1 MPQDRSKLSTLQQV
15 AAAGLVLVTTATPI
29 SGLAQTQQTAMVPSD
44 TVLFSSP
51 EMLETWLELDL
62 ERLLADIGDDRA
74 EHLGRWSYMDGD
86 GLTTEMSVFVRTR
99 GNSRRQ
105 PEVCSFPPLRLR
117 FREDQVGNT
126 LFAGQEKLKLV
137 THCRTEVREY
147 QQYLL
152 EEYLLYHV
160 YQMVSDLSFHV
171 RLARVTYSDR
181 RQNMPRIMRAGF
193 FLEDKHAMAARLG
206 GTIVKQSERAGELDA
221 ATTATLEVFQYLIGN
236 VEWSLDDHDNIE
248 VVDIGGEYYPVP
260 VDFDVAGVIAP
271 PYARPN
277 EALGVQRVGDRVF
290 RGACRPRDELDAAL
304 GLFTERKDD
313 IYALYRS
320 FPLLEDERRERALA
334 YFDEFFDIIG
344 DKQRVEREFTA
355 RCP

>member
-1 MPQDRSKLSTLQQV
+1 MFEDRLIVPTVRTL
-15 AAAGLVLVTTATPI
+15 ALAGLAVATAATA
-29 SGLAQTQQTAMVPSD
+29 GVAQLRTIDLPSD

-62 ERLLADIGDDRA
+62 ARLLADVGDDRA
-74 EHLGRWSYMDGD
+74 EHLGRWSYLQDDGS
-86 GLTTEMSVFVRTR
+86 TAEMPVFVRTR
-99 GNSRRQ
+99 GHSRRQ
-105 PEVCSFPPLRLR
+105 PEVCSFPPLRFR
-117 FREDQVGNT
+117 FRTEQVANT

-160 YQMVSDLSFHV
+160 YQMVSDFSFRV
-171 RLARVTYSDR
+171 RLARVTYNDR
-181 RQNMPRIMRAGF
+181 RQNLPRIMRAGF
-193 FLEDKHAMAARLG
+193 FLENEEAMAARLG
-206 GTIVKQSERAGELDA
+206 GTIVKRSERTGELHA
-221 ATTATLEVFQYLIGN
+221 ATAATLEVFQYLIGN
-236 VEWSLDDHDNIE
+236 VEWSLDEHDNIE
-248 VVDIGGEYYPVP
+248 VVEIDGEYYPVP

-277 EALGVQRVGDRVF
+277 EALGVRQVGDRVF
-290 RGACRPRDELDAAL
+290 RGACRPRDELEAAL
-304 GLFTERKDD
+304 GRFVERKDD

-320 FPLLEDERRERALA
+320 FPLLEDERRERTLA

-344 DKQRVEREFTA
+344 DNQRVEREFTA

>member
-1 MPQDRSKLSTLQQV
+1 MSDDRPNFSMAQQV
-15 AAAGLVLVTTATPI
+15 AVAGFVLGAAAMPI
-29 SGLAQTQQTAMVPSD
+29 SGLAQTQTVTVPSD

-74 EHLGRWSYMDGD
+74 EHLGRWSYLSEDGS
-86 GLTTEMSVFVRTR
+86 TVEMPIFVRTR

-105 PEVCSFPPLRLR
+105 PEVCSFPPLRFR

-126 LFAGQEKLKLV
+126 LFAGQDRLKLV

-160 YQMVSDLSFHV
+160 YQMVSDRSFQV
-171 RLARVTYSDR
+171 RLARVTYNDR
-181 RQNMPRIMRAGF
+181 RQNLQRIMRAGF
-193 FLEDKHAMAARLG
+193 FLEDKDAMAARLG
-206 GTIVKQSERAGELDA
+206 GTIVKRGERAGELDA

-236 VEWSLDDHDNIE
+236 VEWNLDDHDNIE
-248 VVDIGGEYYPVP
+248 VVDIGGTYYPVP

-271 PYARPN
+271 PYAEAN
-277 EALGVQRVGDRVF
+277 EALGVRRVGDRVF

-304 GLFTERKDD
+304 GLFAERKDD

-320 FPLLEDERRERALA
+320 FPLLEDDRRERTLA
-334 YFDEFFDIIG
+334 YFDDFFDIIG
-344 DKQRVEREFTA
+344 DNQRVEREFTA

>member
-1 MPQDRSKLSTLQQV
+1 MPEDRPIFSTVQKV
-15 AAAGLVLVTTATPI
+15 AVAGLVLATAAAPI
-29 SGLAQTQQTAMVPSD
+29 SGRAQTQQLEMVPSD

-62 ERLLADIGDDRA
+62 ERLLADVGDDRN
-74 EHLGRWSYMDGD
+74 EHLGRWSYMDDD
-86 GLTTEMSVFVRTR
+86 GMTTEMSVFVRTR

-105 PEVCSFPPLRLR
+105 PATCSFPPLRLR

-126 LFAGQEKLKLV
+126 LFAGQDKLKLV
-137 THCRTEVREY
+137 THCRTEIREY

-160 YQMVSDLSFHV
+160 YQMVSELSFRV

-181 RQNMPRIMRAGF
+181 RQNVPRIMRAGF

-206 GTIVKQSERAGELDA
+206 GTIVKRGERAGELDA

-236 VEWSLDDHDNIE
+236 VEWNLDDHDNIE
-248 VVDIGGEYYPVP
+248 VVDIGGEYFPVP

-271 PYARPN
+271 PYAQPD

-304 GLFTERKDD
+304 GVFTQRKDD

-320 FPLLEDERRERALA
+320 FPLLEDERRERTLA

-344 DKQRVEREFTA
+344 DSQRVEREFTA

>member
-1 MPQDRSKLSTLQQV
+1 
-15 AAAGLVLVTTATPI
+15 
-29 SGLAQTQQTAMVPSD
+29 
-44 TVLFSSP
+44 
-51 EMLETWLELDL
+51 MLETWLELDL
-62 ERLLADIGDDRA
+62 ERLLADVGDERS
-74 EHLGRWSYMDGD
+74 EHLGRWSYMSHDGS
-86 GLTTEMSVFVRTR
+86 TTEMPVFVRTR

-105 PEVCSFPPLRLR
+105 PETCSFPPLRFR
-117 FREDQVGNT
+117 FRAHQVANT
-126 LFAGQEKLKLV
+126 LFAGQDKLKLV
-137 THCRTEVREY
+137 THCRTEDREY

-160 YQMVSDLSFHV
+160 YQMVSDASFRV
-171 RLARVTYSDR
+171 RLARLTYSDR
-181 RQNMPRIMRAGF
+181 RQNLRRIMRAGF
-193 FLEDKHAMAARLG
+193 FLEDKDAMAARIG
-206 GTIVKQSERAGELDA
+206 GTIVKRGDRSGELDP

-248 VVDIGGEYYPVP
+248 VVEIGGEYHPVP

-271 PYARPN
+271 PYAQPN
-277 EALGVQRVGDRVF
+277 EALGVRRVGDRVF

-304 GLFTERKDD
+304 SLFAERKDD

-334 YFDEFFDIIG
+334 YYDEFFDIIG
-344 DKQRVEREFTA
+344 DSQRIEREFTA